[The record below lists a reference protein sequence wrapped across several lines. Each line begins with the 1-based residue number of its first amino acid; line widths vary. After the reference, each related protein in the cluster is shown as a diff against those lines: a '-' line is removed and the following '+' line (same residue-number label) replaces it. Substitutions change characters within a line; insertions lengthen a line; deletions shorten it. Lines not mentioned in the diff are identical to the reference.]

1 MDANEGRVYGNVSN
15 SPKQPFAHRK
25 ATDSAD
31 GDMEAFVPILNVGT
45 FDVCFNRLGTAK
57 LEMVTHEVAS
67 FTFAVEIL
75 ADREIQGVKF
85 CNHQLHVSK
94 QDLLDASER
103 AKTDWLNPSL
113 RKELIQTYIE
123 SALQILRGDNSD
135 ELICSYFNLWL
146 ITWMSFLGAEPI
158 AKNIKTDIFKTRSLM
173 NRFLL
178 LKWESKLTSYSYLRE
193 SNTQFENQTFWIDG
207 LANDLI
213 NLIEGSRNRA
223 NRSDIYDSTE
233 NHQLAIRS
241 VSYIMERKNSLLK
254 LCEQQIAHQIL
265 NNSNYLSVANCNA
278 ITLVSRQSAHMLQKR
293 LKYHYFALRSSE
305 QL

>member
-1 MDANEGRVYGNVSN
+1 
-15 SPKQPFAHRK
+15 
-25 ATDSAD
+25 
-31 GDMEAFVPILNVGT
+31 
-45 FDVCFNRLGTAK
+45 
-57 LEMVTHEVAS
+57 
-67 FTFAVEIL
+67 
-75 ADREIQGVKF
+75 
-85 CNHQLHVSK
+85 
-94 QDLLDASER
+94 
-103 AKTDWLNPSL
+103 
-113 RKELIQTYIE
+113 
-123 SALQILRGDNSD
+123 
-135 ELICSYFNLWL
+135 
-146 ITWMSFLGAEPI
+146 
-158 AKNIKTDIFKTRSLM
+158 M